1 MTRTRRIGSTLVSA
15 LVLVAPSLACG
26 FAAEQ
31 RERIAPM
38 AAACDGTGDARAPA
52 YVPGQGPHPI
62 MALGRV
68 RPDGAWTQ
76 SLGRLTTRTPAG
88 GSVERTQLVLC
99 EDPPRELELG
109 ECAFDRVL
117 RVGLVPVPGVRADG
131 PSFPRVQVEQR
142 ARIVAVASGQTI
154 AEQVFR
160 GADPPPCDRSIT
172 GEPSA
177 SDFRGAAVPS
187 AEVDAWAEGYALDV
201 AR

>member
-1 MTRTRRIGSTLVSA
+1 MAITLLCAIA
-15 LVLVAPSLACG
+15 LLAPSLACG

-38 AAACDGTGDARAPA
+38 AAACDGAGSASAPA

-68 RPDGAWTQ
+68 RPDGPWTQ

-88 GSVERTQLVLC
+88 GRVESTQLVLC
-99 EDPPRELELG
+99 EDPPREVELG
-109 ECAFDRVL
+109 ECAFDTVL
-117 RVGLVPVPGVRADG
+117 RVGLVRVPGVRAEG

-142 ARIVAVASGQTI
+142 ARIVALASGATI

-160 GADPPPCDRSIT
+160 GADPPACDRSIT

-177 SDFRGAAVPS
+177 SDFRGGGVSSAAI
-187 AEVDAWAEGYALDV
+187 DAWAEGYALDV